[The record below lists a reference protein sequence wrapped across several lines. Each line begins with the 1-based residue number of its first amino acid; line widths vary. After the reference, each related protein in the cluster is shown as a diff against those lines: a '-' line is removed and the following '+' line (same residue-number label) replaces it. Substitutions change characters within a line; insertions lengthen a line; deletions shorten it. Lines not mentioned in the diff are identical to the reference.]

1 MGCNPIVARPTGF
14 EPVTPSLEGSCSIRL
29 SYGRVRLRLAR
40 FAEKRNRLR
49 GRSGRRNGF
58 LLRTLL
64 GGRLAGVE
72 GDDETA
78 ERLAQEAKATDPQA
92 VEDVLQELDED
103 AGSEHDPE
111 KIREELGSDADKQ

>member
-1 MGCNPIVARPTGF
+1 MADEKNYDKAR
-14 EPVTPSLEGSCSIRL
+14 E
-29 SYGRVRLRLAR
+29 LAEN
-40 FAEKRNRLR
+40 ALTK
-49 GRSGRRNGF
+49 S
-58 LLRTLL
+58 
-64 GGRLAGVE
+64 VE
-72 GDDETA
+72 GDDEAA